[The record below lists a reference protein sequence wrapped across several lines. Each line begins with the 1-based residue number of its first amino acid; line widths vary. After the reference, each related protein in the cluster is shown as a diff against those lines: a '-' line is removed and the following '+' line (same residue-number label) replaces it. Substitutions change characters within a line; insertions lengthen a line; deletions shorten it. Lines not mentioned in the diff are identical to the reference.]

1 MQGLG
6 VLKAY
11 LNPMRLPTNS
21 AYQPY
26 RLSNLTFVW
35 CSTIAELDTWVLWG
49 VGPLLSKVEQVQYAV
64 YSLRYIPHLTTGVHH
79 LAGLAN

>member
-1 MQGLG
+1 M
-6 VLKAY
+6 
-11 LNPMRLPTNS
+11 
-21 AYQPY
+21 
-26 RLSNLTFVW
+26 
-35 CSTIAELDTWVLWG
+35 AELDTWVLWG